1 MDGDLNN
8 KKSWHP
14 SLPNN
19 REGVRREESKARQE
33 QKRIEQKRKEIAE
46 ERQLQLL
53 ERLQEAQSGKPRQE
67 KLEWMYSGHQNGGHT
82 ISEGL
87 EAYLLGKKKVD
98 SLISGHDSEILKK
111 DHNAEGNTAVQKANL
126 TSDARNKLLTDPMLT
141 IKKQEQKK
149 FEELKTQH
157 MVFMQLENKLEGKIE
172 KADRKGRNKEALEMK
187 KHYYHNHSEHNSSSR
202 GKEETSRKRHCDK
215 SPAPHSSKRRKD
227 DDRTETHTRSKA
239 VEEAKKG
246 ATGYALK
253 CRGIGIVSSRTIS
266 RFGSQRE
273 GS

>member
-1 MDGDLNN
+1 
-8 KKSWHP
+8 
-14 SLPNN
+14 
-19 REGVRREESKARQE
+19 
-33 QKRIEQKRKEIAE
+33 
-46 ERQLQLL
+46 
-53 ERLQEAQSGKPRQE
+53 
-67 KLEWMYSGHQNGGHT
+67 MYSGHQNGGHT

-87 EAYLLGKKKVD
+87 EAYLLGKKVD

-111 DHNAEGNTAVQKANL
+111 EHNAERNTAVQKANL
-126 TSDARNKLLTDPMLT
+126 TSDARNKLLTDPMLA

-215 SPAPHSSKRRKD
+215 SPGPHSSKRRKD
-227 DDRTETHTRSKA
+227 DDRTETHTRLNA
-239 VEEAKKG
+239 VEEAKRR
-246 ATGYALK
+246 YRL
-253 CRGIGIVSSRTIS
+253 C
-266 RFGSQRE
+266 SQMQRNWNRLE
-273 GS
+273 QND